1 MIQATRTTCPY
12 CGVGCGVL
20 IEQGVAGVNVRP
32 DPEHPANLGRLCSKG
47 TALAETLIHPER
59 LLYPE
64 IHGQRVSWQEA
75 STAIASRFQQI
86 ITEHGADAVAFYVSG
101 QLLTEDY
108 YVANKLMKGCIGS
121 ANIDTNSRLCMSSAV
136 TAHKRAFGEDLVPC
150 SYEDLEQA
158 NLIVLVGSNAAWCHP
173 VLFQR
178 MTRAKKA
185 NPALQIVTI
194 DPRRTQTADLADL
207 HLGLTP
213 GTDAIL
219 FNGLL
224 AWLANNG
231 YTDTAFVTQHTEGL
245 ESALDTANSSTPTL
259 YSVAQQCNL
268 DVEAVGRFFS
278 LFASTEK
285 VVSAFS
291 QGINQSSSGV
301 DKANAIINCHLLTG
315 RIGKEGSGVFS
326 LTGQPNAMGGREVGG
341 LSNQLAAHLDID
353 NPSHRD
359 LVQRFWQSPNM
370 AQQAGLKAVDLFH
383 AIETGRI
390 KAVWIIATNPV
401 VSLPNTEQVRRALAQ
416 CELVVVSDC
425 VRNTDTVELA
435 HIRLPALTWG
445 ERDGTV
451 TNTERC
457 ISRQR
462 PFLPLPGEAK
472 QDWEIL
478 RDVAHAMGFSTQFPY
493 QSVHDIFCEHAALSA
508 FENNGSRCFNLGAW
522 QHLTATD
529 YDTLPPTQ
537 WPVNRAGQGQ
547 QRLFTDG
554 KFFTPSTKARFIS
567 IQPRLP
573 QTARTAAFPFVLN
586 TGRVRD
592 HWHTL
597 TRTGIS
603 PRLSAHIAEP
613 YVEIHPADAR
623 IQGLQA
629 GTIARLHNAQQSIL
643 VKVKISHDQQHG
655 SLFVP
660 MHWSRQFSA
669 AADVG
674 RLVPAVVDPLSGQP
688 ESKHAAI
695 AIAPYPAV
703 WHGFLLSRRKLNPQT
718 DYWTASK
725 IEHAWRYELASSDS
739 VENWA
744 AFARTLLC
752 QQDCSV
758 NWVEYLDATL
768 QTYRAARFIGG
779 QLESCLFITAI
790 TDVLPTQD
798 WLAGLFAHDKLST
811 ADRASLLAGKP
822 AIAGEDKGR
831 TVCACFGVGE
841 NTIRKAI
848 VGQGLQTVEA
858 IGQCLQA
865 GTNCG
870 SCIPELRALL
880 MN

>member
-1 MIQATRTTCPY
+1 MQTRTTCPY

-20 IEQGVAGVNVRP
+20 VQQDTNGNINIKP

-47 TALAETLIHPER
+47 TALAETLAHPDR

-64 IHGQRVSWQEA
+64 IHGQRVSWQNA
-75 STAIASRFQQI
+75 TTTIASRFQQI
-86 ITEHGADAVAFYVSG
+86 ITEHGVDAVAFYVSG

-108 YVANKLMKGCIGS
+108 YVANKLIKGCIGS

-136 TAHKRAFGEDLVPC
+136 AAHKRAFGEDLVPC

-178 MTRAKKA
+178 MVKAKKA
-185 NPALQIVTI
+185 NPTLQVVTI

-231 YTDTAFVTQHTEGL
+231 HTATSFVTQHTEGL
-245 ESALDTANSSTPTL
+245 ESALDAASSSTPTL

-268 DVEAVGRFFS
+268 DVETVDRFFN
-278 LFASTEK
+278 LFAATDK
-285 VVSAFS
+285 VVSVFS

-315 RIGKEGSGVFS
+315 QIGNTGSGVFS

-353 NPSHRD
+353 NPVHRD
-359 LVQRFWQSPNM
+359 LVQRFWQSPQM
-370 AQQAGLKAVDLFH
+370 AQQPGLKAVDLFQ
-383 AIETGRI
+383 AIEAGSI

-401 VSLPNTEQVRRALAQ
+401 VSLPNNEQVRRALAQ

-425 VRNTDTVELA
+425 VRNTDTMELA
-435 HIRLPALTWG
+435 HICLPSLTWG
-445 ERDGTV
+445 ERNGTV

-462 PFLPLPGEAK
+462 PFLPAPGEAK
-472 QDWEIL
+472 QDWEIICNL
-478 RDVAHAMGFSTQFPY
+478 ARAMGFGEHFPY
-493 QSVHDIFCEHAALSA
+493 QSAHEIFREHAALSA
-508 FENNGSRCFNLGAW
+508 FENAGERCFNIGAW
-522 QHLTATD
+522 QHLDAMA
-529 YDTLPPTQ
+529 YDNLQPTQ
-537 WPVNRAGQGQ
+537 WPLDTNGQGT
-547 QRLFTDG
+547 QRLFVNG
-554 KFFTPSTKARFIS
+554 SFFTPSGKAQFIS
-567 IQPRLP
+567 VIPRLP
-573 QTARTAAFPFVLN
+573 QSQRTPKYPFVLN

-603 PRLSAHIAEP
+603 PRLSSHLAEP
-613 YVEIHPADAR
+613 YVEIHPADAHA
-623 IQGLQA
+623 QGLQA
-629 GTIARLHNAQQSIL
+629 GEIARIHNGQQAIL
-643 VKVKISHDQQHG
+643 VRVKTSHDQQRG

-660 MHWSRQFSA
+660 MHWNRQFSA
-669 AADVG
+669 AAEVG
-674 RLVPAVVDPLSGQP
+674 RLIPAVVDPLSGQP
-688 ESKHAAI
+688 ESKHAAV

-725 IEHAWRYELASSDS
+725 TEYAWHYELAGSDS
-739 VENWA
+739 VANWA
-744 AFARTLLC
+744 VFARTLLC

-758 NWVEYLDATL
+758 NWVEYLDTTL

-779 QLESCLFITAI
+779 QLESCLFISAI
-790 TDVLPTQD
+790 ADVLPAQD
-798 WLAGLFAHDKLST
+798 WLAGLFVHYKLSA
-811 ADRASLLAGKP
+811 ADRASLLAGRP
-822 AIAGEDKGR
+822 PTAGEDKGR

-841 NTIRKAI
+841 NAIRKAI
-848 VGQGLQTVEA
+848 REQGLKTVEDL
-858 IGQCLQA
+858 GSCLKA

-870 SCIPELRALL
+870 SCLPELRSLL
-880 MN
+880 TQ